1 MCISFFFLDRFLS
14 LCDLGWS
21 GTFVDQAGHRLRY
34 PLPQVLGLKA
44 CATVASILHISL
56 ETYSLFSDF
65 VQLRECRTLANTVY
79 WSADDNH
86 FSCSWL
92 GLGASVLHSDESLQL
107 TLHARTYFKV
117 PLLKE
122 GEFAFTLRLLPAAV
136 PQLVRVAVHSTVLG
150 SPTQPFSCLLPRQCF
165 V

>member
-1 MCISFFFLDRFLS
+1 M
-14 LCDLGWS
+14 
-21 GTFVDQAGHRLRY
+21 
-34 PLPQVLGLKA
+34 LGLKA
-44 CATVASILHISL
+44 CATVAGILHISL

-79 WSADDNH
+79 WSEDDDH

-92 GLGASVLHSDESLQL
+92 GLGVSALHSDESLQL

-122 GEFAFTLRLLPAAV
+122 GEFSFTLRLLRYHSWLALLFTPQCLV
-136 PQLVRVAVHSTVLG
+136 PDTAILPSTPKTVFHVANN
-150 SPTQPFSCLLPRQCF
+150 
-165 V
+165 